1 MMTATWHTL
10 HMAHWNQLPDLA
22 AERLGGRVLSAND
35 EFFAEKENLLKAG
48 AAVWIA
54 DKYTDRGKWMDG
66 WETRRR
72 RTPGH
77 DSCVI
82 RLGLGGAIEGV
93 DVDTSHFKGN
103 FPEACS
109 LDACESTADKIDE
122 AAWREI
128 LPQSPLAGDTH
139 NLFPIHEARRVTHLR
154 FHIYPD
160 GGVARLRV
168 HGRVIPA
175 ARPSGV
181 VDLAGLDAGGVVL
194 HSSDAFFG
202 SHQNLIY
209 PGESTGMHDG
219 WETRRKR
226 RGHDFCIVQL
236 GLRGGIAKIEI
247 DTSHFKGN
255 YPDRAAIDVL
265 DAAGAQLGDLL
276 DERCPWRT
284 LLAETK
290 LAADAV
296 AKFDVAQA
304 TATHARLR
312 IFPDGGVARLRLFG
326 TPLENRDALDRLDE
340 AQLIAMCGS
349 RKWAERVAR
358 SQPFPNA
365 QALFRCVEQVFDA
378 LSRDDWLEAFRA
390 HPRLGD
396 RTALRDQNSEQ
407 AGAASAADATLDALA
422 KANRDYEARFG
433 HIFLLCASGR
443 SADEMLAALRARIG
457 NDAEAEL
464 AIAAGEQRKIT
475 RLRLEKL
482 LST

>member
-1 MMTATWHTL
+1 
-10 HMAHWNQLPDLA
+10 MAHWNQLPDLA
-22 AERLGGRVLSAND
+22 AQRLGGRVLFAND
-35 EFFAEKENLLKAG
+35 EFFAEKENLLKAE

-77 DSCVI
+77 DFCII

-109 LDACESTADKIDE
+109 IEACESAADKLDD

-139 NLFPIHEARRVTHLR
+139 NHFPIHEARRVTHLR

-168 HGRVIPA
+168 HGRVVPP
-175 ARPSGV
+175 ARPSGT
-181 VDLAGLDAGGVVL
+181 VDLAGLENGGCVL

-209 PGESTGMHDG
+209 PGKSSGMHDG

-226 RGHDFCIVQL
+226 RGHDFCIIQL
-236 GLRGGIAKIEI
+236 GLRGTIAKVEI

-265 DAAGAQLGDLL
+265 DAAGAQLADLL
-276 DERCPWRT
+276 DERCAWRP
-284 LLAETK
+284 LLGETK
-290 LAADAV
+290 LAADSIE
-296 AKFDVAQA
+296 KLDVAA
-304 TATHARLR
+304 TPATHARLR
-312 IFPDGGVARLRLFG
+312 IFPDGGVARLRLYG
-326 TPLENRDALDRLDE
+326 TPLENRETLDRLDE
-340 AQLIAMCGS
+340 AQLIAVCGS

-358 SQPFPNA
+358 SHPFANA
-365 QALFRCVEQVFDA
+365 QALFRAAEQAFDA
-378 LSRDDWLEAFRA
+378 LGRDDWLEAFRA

-396 RTALRDQNSEQ
+396 RTALRDKASEQ
-407 AGAASAADATLDALA
+407 AGAATAPEATLEALA
-422 KANRDYEARFG
+422 KANRDYEARYG
-433 HIFLLCASGR
+433 HIFILCASGR
-443 SADEMLAALRARIG
+443 GADEMLASVRARIA
-457 NDAEAEL
+457 NDADTEL

-482 LST
+482 LSS